1 MTEAQPKRPS
11 GGDTPPAADAADSA
25 DSGRAS
31 QLPRGTADNDDDR
44 DTLVPDNKKRAA
56 MMASMGAI
64 SVRVTGRTD
73 VGLVREHNEDNFLLA
88 DLQSGSRDPATFTA
102 VPTAGLLL
110 GVCDGMGGAA
120 AGEVA
125 SQMAVDTILEMMSRS
140 VPAPDRDALARAL
153 VRSIEEAGERIFEAA
168 RTDRSRRGMGT
179 TSTIATLMDKTLF
192 VGQVGDSRAYV
203 LRSGELKQITKDQS
217 LVNQLIEA
225 GQLTEDEAEQ
235 FEHSNIILQALG
247 TTEQV
252 SVDLTFLE
260 LRTGDRLM
268 MCSDGLSGLVHGDVI
283 REVMQEYED
292 LDACAARLIELAKA
306 GGGHDNVTVILAEF
320 SGEGLSAPQP
330 SDLVGYQQYPLP
342 LDADRGSSAMTSDVP
357 TVAPP
362 SSGRPSGTSRSL
374 APELDRDG
382 EPASRSSR
390 LVLWVLLASLI
401 CGGLYL
407 YALTQGDPHGEAPA
421 AQDEGE
427 AAKVRDD
434 PSTHKAVGV
443 EVVVQTDVEA
453 GELMVDGESRGPAV
467 DGRWVLSLPP
477 GPHKLEARAAGT
489 TVTSST
495 VTVREGVP
503 ATVLLSLPEGA
514 DAVLDA
520 QVAQVDEEALKKQA
534 EAEER
539 EARRERRKQREA
551 AAAAANEAAAPKAPG
566 AQEASA
572 ARAKPEAAARDASAA
587 AAPK

>member
-1 MTEAQPKRPS
+1 MTEPQPKRPP
-11 GGDTPPAADAADSA
+11 GGAPSAADGTAPGE
-25 DSGRAS
+25 SGRTS
-31 QLPRGTADNDDDR
+31 QLPRGTAENDDDR

-56 MMASMGAI
+56 MMANMGAI
-64 SVRVTGRTD
+64 TVRVTGRTD

-88 DLQSGSRDPATFTA
+88 DLASGSRDPTTFSS
-102 VPTAGLLL
+102 VPASGLLL

-140 VPAPDRDALARAL
+140 VPASDRDALARAL

-179 TSTIATLMDKTLF
+179 TATIATLMDKTLF

-203 LRSGELKQITKDQS
+203 LRGGDLKQITKDQS

-260 LRTGDRLM
+260 LRAGDRLM

-320 SGEGLSAPQP
+320 SGDGLAGPQP

-342 LDADRGSSAMTSDVP
+342 LDSDRGAAVNSDVP

-362 SSGRPSGTSRSL
+362 SSGRPSGVAR
-374 APELDRDG
+374 APTPDFDAGG
-382 EPASRSSR
+382 EAAARSSR

-401 CGGLYL
+401 GGGIYL
-407 YALTQGDPHGEAPA
+407 YSLTQGDPHGEGVPLPDESETAKLRGGAAPQKA
-421 AQDEGE
+421 A
-427 AAKVRDD
+427 A
-434 PSTHKAVGV
+434 GV

-453 GELMVDGESRGPAV
+453 GELVVDGESHGPAT
-467 DGRWVLSLPP
+467 DGRWVLSLSP
-477 GPHKLEARAAGT
+477 GPHRLEARASGT

-495 VTVREGVP
+495 VAVRQGVP

-514 DAVLDA
+514 DTLVDA
-520 QVAQVDEEALKKQA
+520 QVAEVDEEAEKKRV
-534 EAEER
+534 EAEEREAR
-539 EARRERRKQREA
+539 EARRERRKQREHAEQEAQA
-551 AAAAANEAAAPKAPG
+551 AAAAEV
-566 AQEASA
+566 A
-572 ARAKPEAAARDASAA
+572 ARPKPESAARDASV
-587 AAPK
+587 APTSK